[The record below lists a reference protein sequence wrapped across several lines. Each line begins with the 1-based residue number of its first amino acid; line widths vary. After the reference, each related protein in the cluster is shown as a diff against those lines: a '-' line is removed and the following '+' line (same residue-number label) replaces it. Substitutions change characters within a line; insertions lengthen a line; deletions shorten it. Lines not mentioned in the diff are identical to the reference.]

1 MGQRRDYLDGRQIKA
16 IAVRQANSVLKARER
31 LRRDK
36 KMLEIVKQGK
46 MPYTPGVMSWLSAK
60 LGKKASSITQKDIKK
75 LFS

>member
-36 KMLEIVKQGK
+36 KMLEIIKQGK
-46 MPYTPGVMSWLSAK
+46 MPYTPGVMSWLSDK
-60 LGKKASSITQKDIKK
+60 LGKKASSITQKDIKQ